1 MIRTSCTRDCP
12 DACGILAEVEDGR
25 IVRLQGDPHHPVTQG
40 FLCYRTSRYLE
51 RQYAPDR
58 LTTPLLRRGGRFVP
72 LSWDDALDLAAEK
85 LLRIKSE
92 SGPAAILPYRSGG
105 SLGILK
111 QVTDVFFQAFGPTS
125 ERVGDICSGAGE
137 AAQTA
142 DFGFW
147 DAHDLFD
154 LAHSRA
160 IVIWGRNLYVSSVHL
175 LPVVRRARAA
185 GARIA
190 LVDPVR
196 HRTAELAELVLQ
208 PRPGGD
214 LALALGVA
222 RRLFESGGV
231 HADAATWCD
240 HLDAFR
246 AQCFAR
252 TLEDW
257 AAMADVTA
265 DALCALA
272 DLYAGGPAAILVGW
286 GLQRRARGSATV
298 RALDALGAITG
309 NLGIPGGGVSFSMKR
324 RRAFDWSWTPTV
336 SPPRTFLEPLLGEQV
351 LAAADPAVRMMWIS
365 CANPVAMLPDSR
377 TVARALETREM
388 TVVVDAFL
396 TDTARA
402 AHLVLP
408 TTTMLEDDDLVGAY
422 GHHWL
427 NEVRPVVPPPQGVR
441 SDLRIIQGLAERV
454 GLAHVFDGEP
464 ETFKRR
470 VLAGVAERGAS
481 LEALRQGPVR
491 SPVAERVL
499 FEGRRFPTP
508 TGRVQLAHDLDP
520 TPIATLPERPLL
532 LTAIS
537 TEKAQ
542 SSQWAHTPRDGAP
555 TATVHPEAAPGCAD
569 GQVVHLESEVG
580 TLPVTLRFD
589 ARQRRDVVLMAKGGW
604 LANGQCANALT
615 VARATDD
622 GGGACY
628 YDTPVR
634 IVP

>member
-1 MIRTSCTRDCP
+1 MRTACTRDCP
-12 DACGILAEVEDGR
+12 DACGIVATVEDGR
-25 IVRLQGDPHHPVTQG
+25 VTRIQGDPDHPVTRG
-40 FLCYRTSRYLE
+40 FLCYRTSRFLE

-58 LTTPLLRRGGRFVP
+58 LREPLLRRGERWVP

-92 SGPAAILPYRSGG
+92 SGAAAILPYRSGG

-111 QVTDVFFQAFGPTS
+111 QMTDVFFQAFGPTS
-125 ERVGDICSGAGE
+125 EKVGDICSGAGE

-154 LAHSRA
+154 LAHSRT

-175 LPVVRRARAA
+175 LPVVREARAA
-185 GARIA
+185 GARIV

-196 HRTAELAELVLQ
+196 HRTADLSDLVLQ

-214 LALALGVA
+214 LALALGAA
-222 RRLFESGGV
+222 RRLFEMGAV
-231 HADAATWCD
+231 HPQAATWCD

-246 AQCFAR
+246 QECFAR
-252 TLEDW
+252 SLVEW
-257 AAMADVTA
+257 AALADVPVE
-265 DALCALA
+265 DLRALA
-272 DLYAGGPAAILVGW
+272 DLYAAGPSAILVGW
-286 GLQRRARGSATV
+286 GLQRRARGAATV
-298 RALDALGAITG
+298 RALDALAAITG

-324 RRAFDWSWTPTV
+324 RRAFDWSWAAATT
-336 SPPRTFLEPLLGEQV
+336 PPRTILEPLLGEQV
-351 LAAADPAVRMMWIS
+351 LAASDPAIRMIWVS
-365 CANPVAMLPDSR
+365 CGNPVAMLPDAH
-377 TVARALETREM
+377 TVARALSTREL
-388 TVVVDAFL
+388 TVVVDAFM

-427 NEVRPVVPPPQGVR
+427 NEVRPVVPAPEGVR
-441 SDLRIIQGLAERV
+441 TDLEIVQGLARRL
-454 GLAHVFDGEP
+454 GLAHLFDGDVD
-464 ETFKRR
+464 TFKRR
-470 VLAGVAERGAS
+470 VLSGVAERGAS
-481 LEALRQGPVR
+481 LEDLRRGPVR
-491 SPVAERVL
+491 SPLAGQVL
-499 FEGRRFPTP
+499 FEGRKFATP
-508 TGRVQLAHDLDP
+508 SGRVQLVHGVDP
-520 TPIATLPERPLL
+520 APIAVTEERPLL

-542 SSQWAHTPRDGAP
+542 SSQWAHVPQDGPAA
-555 TATVHPEAAPGCAD
+555 ATVHPEAAPGCSE
-569 GQVVHLESEVG
+569 GQVVTLESEVG
-580 TLPVTLRFD
+580 TMQVRLCFD
-589 ARQRRDVVLMAKGGW
+589 RRQRRDVILMAKGGW
-604 LANGQCANALT
+604 LSKGQCANALT

>member
-1 MIRTSCTRDCP
+1 MIRTACTRDCP
-12 DACGILAEVEDGR
+12 DACGILATVEDGR
-25 IVRLQGDPHHPVTQG
+25 VVRLQGDPDHPVTRG

-58 LTTPLLRRGGRFVP
+58 LTTPLLRRGQSFLP

-125 ERVGDICSGAGE
+125 QKVGDICSGAGE

-147 DAHDLFD
+147 DAHDVFD
-154 LAHSRA
+154 LEHSRT

-175 LPVVRRARAA
+175 LPVVRQARAA

-222 RRLFESGGV
+222 RRLFEDGGV
-231 HADAATWCD
+231 HPQAATWCD

-252 TLEDW
+252 SLEDW
-257 AAMADVTA
+257 AGLADV
-265 DALCALA
+265 DVNSLCALA
-272 DLYAGGPAAILVGW
+272 DLYGEGPSAILVGW
-286 GLQRRARGSATV
+286 GLQRRARGAATV

-324 RRAFDWSWTPTV
+324 RRAFDWSWAPSV
-336 SPPRTFLEPLLGEQV
+336 PPPRTFLEPLLGEQV
-351 LAAADPAVRMMWIS
+351 LAASDPAVRMMWIS
-365 CANPVAMLPDSR
+365 CANPVAMLPDSH
-377 TVARALETREM
+377 TVARALSTREM

-427 NEVRPVVPPPQGVR
+427 NEVRPVVPAPEGVR
-441 SDLRIIQGLAERV
+441 SDLRIIQGLAERL
-454 GLAHVFDGEP
+454 GLGHLFDGEP
-464 ETFKRR
+464 DVFKRR
-470 VLAGVAERGAS
+470 LLAGVAERGAS
-481 LEALRQGPVR
+481 LEDLRRGPVR
-491 SPVAERVL
+491 SPVADRVL
-499 FEGRRFPTP
+499 FEGRKFPTP
-508 TGRVQLAHDLDP
+508 SGRVQLATDLDP
-520 TPIATLPERPLL
+520 TPISATPERPLL

-542 SSQWAHTPRDGAP
+542 SSQWAHVPAEGP
-555 TATVHPEAAPGCAD
+555 PLATVHPDAAPGCTD
-569 GQVVHLESEVG
+569 GQVVRLQSEVG
-580 TLPVTLRFD
+580 SLAVRLRLD
-589 ARQRRDVVLMAKGGW
+589 ARQRRDVVLLAKGGW
-604 LANGQCANALT
+604 LSRGQCANALT
-615 VARATDD
+615 VARATDA

-634 IVP
+634 IVI

>member
-1 MIRTSCTRDCP
+1 MIRTACTRDCP
-12 DACGILAEVEDGR
+12 DACGILASVEDGR
-25 IVRLQGDPHHPVTQG
+25 IVRLQGDPDHPVTQG

-58 LTTPLLRRGGRFVP
+58 LTTPLLRRGGSFVP

-160 IVIWGRNLYVSSVHL
+160 IVIWGRNLHVSSVHL
-175 LPVVRRARAA
+175 LPVVRQARAA
-185 GARIA
+185 GSRIA
-190 LVDPVR
+190 VVDPVR

-222 RRLFESGGV
+222 RRLFETGGV
-231 HADAATWCD
+231 HPDAAAWCD

-246 AQCFAR
+246 DQCFAR
-252 TLEDW
+252 SLTDW
-257 AAMADVTA
+257 SALADVPIE
-265 DALCALA
+265 ALKALA
-272 DLYAGGPAAILVGW
+272 DLYAHGPAAILVGW
-286 GLQRRARGSATV
+286 GLQRRARGAATV

-324 RRAFDWSWTPTV
+324 RRAFDWSWAP
-336 SPPRTFLEPLLGEQV
+336 SPPPPRTFLEPLLGEQV
-351 LAAADPAVRMMWIS
+351 LAATDPAVRMMWIS

-422 GHHWL
+422 GHHWM
-427 NEVRPVVPPPQGVR
+427 NEVRPVVPAPEGVR
-441 SDLRIIQGLAERV
+441 SDLQIIQGLAARV
-454 GLAHVFDGEP
+454 GLAHLFGVDAD
-464 ETFKRR
+464 TFKRR
-470 VLAGVAERGAS
+470 VLAA
-481 LEALRQGPVR
+481 
-491 SPVAERVL
+491 VAERVL

-508 TGRVQLAHDLDP
+508 TGRVQLATDLDP
-520 TPIATLPERPLL
+520 TPISPTAERPLL

-542 SSQWAHTPRDGAP
+542 SSQWAHAPADGP
-555 TATVHPEAAPGCAD
+555 PPATVHPDAAPGCAE
-569 GQVVHLESEVG
+569 GQVVRLESEVG
-580 TLPVTLRFD
+580 ALAVRLRFD
-589 ARQRRDVVLMAKGGW
+589 PRQRRDVVLLAKGGW
-604 LANGQCANALT
+604 LARGQCANALT
-615 VARATDD
+615 VARATDA

-634 IVP
+634 IIA